1 MATQKLVLTLDKEI
15 YGKTKAKAKKLC
27 FPNTQQFI
35 YELIRRAIQ
44 KKHAGGR
51 PREKSTE
58 EEFEDKFS
66 KPTKKS
72 RKIDRWIRRS
82 RIGF

>member
-1 MATQKLVLTLDKEI
+1 MTAEQVVLTLDKAFLR
-15 YGKTKAKAKKLC
+15 KLKAKARKLC
-27 FPNTQQFI
+27 YPNVQQYFL
-35 YELIRRAIQ
+35 YLAHKALD
-44 KKHAGGR
+44 KKHKGGR

-66 KPTKKS
+66 TPTKKS